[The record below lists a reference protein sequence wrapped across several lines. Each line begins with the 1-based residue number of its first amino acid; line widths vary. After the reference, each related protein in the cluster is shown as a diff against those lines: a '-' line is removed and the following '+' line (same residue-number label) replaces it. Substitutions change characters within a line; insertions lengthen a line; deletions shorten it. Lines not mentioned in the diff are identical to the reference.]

1 MSILTTG
8 YSHDERPGNKS
19 RGISDDVT
27 ASVYLVMM
35 GYLSLPG
42 PSVPGPPLSNPNPT
56 LTLTLG
62 TGGPGTDGP
71 GSGGPGSDVTPL

>member
-1 MSILTTG
+1 MRG
-8 YSHDERPGNKS
+8 QVNRS

-42 PSVPGPPLSNPNPT
+42 PSVPGPPLPNHNPNPNPTLT